1 VCWNIIKLPVKSLA
15 KRQGFVLDTD
25 HTKIYHGLPGKIS
38 SQALSN
44 DEALDSAS
52 EDGV

>member
-25 HTKIYHGLPGKIS
+25 YTKIYHCLSRKIS
-38 SQALSN
+38 TQALYN